1 MEGALQDSTMRPER
15 AVDLDENEME
25 RFVRNFDLVIV
36 DCWVGWCKHSKK
48 MDPLFDSLAKE
59 MAGQAVFGRLDAQEN
74 FHVPVKYR
82 VTATPTFLIFKKG
95 SLVERLVGEVSKT
108 ELDQSIRRYV
118 DERPAL

>member
-1 MEGALQDSTMRPER
+1 MEGALQDSTMRTER

-59 MAGQAVFGRLDAQEN
+59 MAGKAVFGRLDAQEN

-95 SLVERLVGEVSKT
+95 SLVERLVGEISKT

-118 DERPAL
+118 DERPVP

>member
-1 MEGALQDSTMRPER
+1 MRPER

-59 MAGQAVFGRLDAQEN
+59 MAGKAVFGRLDAQEN

-95 SLVERLVGEVSKT
+95 SLVERLVGEISKT
-108 ELDQSIRRYV
+108 ELDLSIRRYV
-118 DERPAL
+118 DERPVP